1 MQSSL
6 SSASDSLMPRWHDV
20 EQNTEEWMNLRLGKA
35 TASSFGIIMANDGK
49 AFGEPAKRYALDLA
63 LQRLT
68 GRRASSFTNAH
79 MERGHQQEPI
89 ARDRY
94 EQLTGDW
101 VTNGGFFDCDTHGD
115 SPDGLIE
122 QDGVLEIKC
131 VIASVHYETICREA
145 IDPAYKWQIA
155 GHLLCSGRAWVD
167 FASYCDEFPSSSNL
181 IVYRVHREEQKEQLE
196 RLAAR
201 LAEFEALV
209 SRTVDNI
216 PI

>member
-1 MQSSL
+1 ML
-6 SSASDSLMPRWHDV
+6 SSQNNASDSSTAQWHDV
-20 EQNTEEWMNLRLGKA
+20 EQNTDAWMNLRLGKA
-35 TASSFGIIMANDGK
+35 TASNFGIIMANEGK
-49 AFGEPAKRYALDLA
+49 AFGDPAKRYALDLA

-68 GRRASSFTNAH
+68 GKRAPSFYNGH

-101 VTNGGFFDCDTHGD
+101 VTNGGFFDCGTHGD

-122 QDGVLEIKC
+122 HNGALEIKC

-155 GHLLCSGRAWVD
+155 GHLLCTGREWVD
-167 FASYCDEFPSSSNL
+167 FASYCDEFPSSSN
-181 IVYRVHREEQKEQLE
+181 IVVYRVHREDQIDQLS
-196 RLAAR
+196 RLSAR
-201 LAEFEALV
+201 LAEFEELV
-209 SRTVDNI
+209 SKTLNNI
-216 PI
+216 PV